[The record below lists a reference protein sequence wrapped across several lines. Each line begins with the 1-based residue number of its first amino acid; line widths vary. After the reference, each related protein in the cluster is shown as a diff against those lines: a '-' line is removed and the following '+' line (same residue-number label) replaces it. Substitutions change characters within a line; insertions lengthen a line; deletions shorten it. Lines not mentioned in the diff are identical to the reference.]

1 MPSTFFGLNIATS
14 GMNAYNMG
22 LNTTAHNISN
32 RNTKGYS
39 KQSVEQKAGIPLSL
53 RTSYGMLGTGVEVMD
68 IVSSRDDYYDY
79 KYRKSNSVYGRYST
93 LDHYLQDIQGYLYSK
108 DAESGGITN
117 ALDDFFKT
125 VTQQTTDASDTTMR
139 RQVSGSADTLMN
151 FIRETA
157 DNLQTAQK
165 EINAQVKSAVD
176 KINSYAGQIASL
188 NKQINTLEVNG
199 GSANDLRDQRAKV
212 IDDLSALVDVEV
224 ETSVPKDGQGTEE
237 FLVFIG
243 DSVLVDT
250 YMTNQIELVA
260 KTTKD
265 NQTDYD
271 GLYELHWKN
280 GQDFNMRSSI
290 LGGELQALL
299 EMRDGNNSENFS
311 ATLTKYTA
319 GSAED
324 NTAATITLKAS
335 QADSACSDNSW
346 NLSKLNIPESDG
358 KLKIYNYEFQ
368 YDSFEVSVS
377 ADGSYEYT
385 FTLKKPLNAG
395 QSGHL
400 DVALKRGKTTS
411 TIGDDVGFR
420 GIPYYMAQLN
430 EFVRTF
436 SANVN
441 QIQNTGYDLY
451 QEKGCDLFVAAP
463 LADGTEYEMAELLY
477 NKTEGCYYLNG
488 EAQKGLAG
496 ADVVYTFSSKTQKG
510 QKLSYY
516 SMTALN
522 VQVSEDVL
530 SDGKKLAFSTEAN
543 AGVASFDNLSRFSA
557 LREDNTMFKQGMPS
571 NFLAIMTAAVG
582 VDGTKINDCT
592 TNSKNIVDGVENRR
606 LSKSGVDEDE
616 EGKNMIEYQNLLKYQ
631 YRVISVMNEVL
642 DRLINSTGV

>member
-53 RTSYGMLGTGVEVMD
+53 RTSYGMLGTGVEVTD

-165 EINAQVKSAVD
+165 EVNAQVKSTVD

-400 DVALKRGKTTS
+400 DGALKRGKTTS

-430 EFVRTF
+430 
-436 SANVN
+436 
-441 QIQNTGYDLY
+441 
-451 QEKGCDLFVAAP
+451 
-463 LADGTEYEMAELLY
+463 
-477 NKTEGCYYLNG
+477 
-488 EAQKGLAG
+488 
-496 ADVVYTFSSKTQKG
+496 
-510 QKLSYY
+510 
-516 SMTALN
+516 
-522 VQVSEDVL
+522 
-530 SDGKKLAFSTEAN
+530 
-543 AGVASFDNLSRFSA
+543 
-557 LREDNTMFKQGMPS
+557 
-571 NFLAIMTAAVG
+571 
-582 VDGTKINDCT
+582 
-592 TNSKNIVDGVENRR
+592 
-606 LSKSGVDEDE
+606 
-616 EGKNMIEYQNLLKYQ
+616 
-631 YRVISVMNEVL
+631 
-642 DRLINSTGV
+642 

>member
-14 GMNAYNMG
+14 GMNAYNLG
-22 LNTTAHNISN
+22 LNTTAHNIAN

-39 KQSVEQKAGIPLSL
+39 KQSVEQRAGIPLSL
-53 RTSYGMLGTGVEVMD
+53 RTSYGMLGTGVEVTD
-68 IVSSRDDYYDY
+68 IASSRDVYYDY
-79 KYRKSNSVYGRYST
+79 KYRKSNAVYGRYST

-108 DAESGGITN
+108 DSESGGITN
-117 ALDDFFKT
+117 ALDDFFKS
-125 VTQQTTDASDTTMR
+125 VSQQTTDASDTTMR
-139 RQVSGSADTLMN
+139 RQVTGSADTLMN
-151 FIRETA
+151 FVRETA
-157 DNLQTAQK
+157 NNLQTAQK
-165 EINAQVKSAVD
+165 EIDTQVKSTVD
-176 KINSYAGQIASL
+176 KINSYARQIASL

-250 YMTNQIELVA
+250 YMTNEIELVA

-271 GLYELHWKN
+271 GLYELRWKN

-311 ATLTKYTA
+311 ATLTGYTA
-319 GSAED
+319 GSVE
-324 NTAATITLKAS
+324 NKTAATITLKAS
-335 QADSACSDNSW
+335 QADSACSDGSW
-346 NLSKLNIPESDG
+346 DLSKLNIPESDG

-385 FTLKKPLNAG
+385 FTLKQPLNAG

-400 DVALKRGKTTS
+400 DIALERGKTTS
-411 TIGDDVGFR
+411 TIGDDVAFR

-451 QEKGCDLFVAAP
+451 QEQGCDIFVAAP
-463 LADGTEYEMAELLY
+463 LSDGAEYEMAELLY

-488 EAQKGLAG
+488 EAQKGLTG
-496 ADVVYTFSSKTQKG
+496 ADVVYSFSSKTQKG

-522 VQVSEDVL
+522 VQVSKDVL
-530 SDGKKLAFSTEAN
+530 SDGKKLALSTEAN
-543 AGVASFDNLSRFSA
+543 AGVASNDNLNKLSA
-557 LREDNTMFKQGMPS
+557 LREDNSMFRQGMPS
-571 NFLAIMTAAVG
+571 NFLAVMTAAVG
-582 VDGTKINDCT
+582 VDGAKINDCS
-592 TNSKNIVDGVENRR
+592 TNSKNIVDAVENRR

-631 YRVISVMNEVL
+631 YQVISVMNEVL